1 MTRLR
6 TVRTERPEPVIAS
19 AALTLSLF
27 LGAVLR
33 VPSLLQLQRE
43 TQRRGWQRLVGRLAP
58 ISDDAFGYALE
69 RYDPQE
75 LRGVLVPM
83 IRQLKANKQL
93 ERCKIAGLLVVALDA
108 NEQFNSRSRCC
119 EQCCQRTVTVK
130 DADGHLQQ
138 VREYF
143 HRQVYAQLHGP
154 DLSVIL
160 DVEPI
165 GPDEDEAQA
174 ALRLL
179 GRLRRLYGP
188 RFFDVVTVDAWYPK
202 GPWLR
207 AVQKLGWTVVCVLK
221 QQDYEVYQEAE
232 VLRKHQPPVKWEAA
246 GRQVQAWDIRD
257 LDFTVESLGKV
268 RVVVAQ
274 EQWQEVR
281 RLGGQRVVRSQQS
294 QWRWLVLAEL
304 DAYDVRTICRI
315 GHQRWGI
322 ENHAF
327 NELTQHY
334 HLTHCPHHHPVAILA
349 WLLILILAFVAFEL
363 FAKVHGKLVRLG
375 KLTLVQVT
383 RLLDLALER
392 WEELQPLWSG

>member
-19 AALTLSLF
+19 AAITLSLF

-43 TQRRGWQRLVGRLAP
+43 TQRRGWQRLVGRSAP

-119 EQCCQRTVTVK
+119 EQCAQRMVTVK
-130 DADGHLQQ
+130 DADGQPQQ

-154 DLSVIL
+154 EFSVIL

-165 GPDEDEAQA
+165 GPAEDEAQA

-207 AVQKLGWTVVCVLK
+207 AVQKLGWAVVCVLK

-232 VLRKHQPPVKWEAA
+232 ALRKGQPPVAWKV
-246 GRQVQAWDIRD
+246 GNRQVQAWDIRD
-257 LDFTVESLGKV
+257 LDFTVQSLGKV

-274 EQWQEVR
+274 EQWLEVR
-281 RLGGQRVVRSQQS
+281 RPGGQRVVRSQQS

-304 DAYDVRTICRI
+304 DGYDVQTICRI

-349 WLLILILAFVAFEL
+349 GLLILILAFVAFEL
-363 FAKVHGKLVRLG
+363 FAKVHGKLVRLR

-383 RLLDLALER
+383 RLLDLSLER